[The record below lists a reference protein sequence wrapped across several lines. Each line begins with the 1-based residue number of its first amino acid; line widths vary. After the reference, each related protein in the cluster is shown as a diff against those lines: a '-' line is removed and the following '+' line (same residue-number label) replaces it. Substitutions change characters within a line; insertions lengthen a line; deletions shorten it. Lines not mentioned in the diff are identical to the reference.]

1 MALFN
6 SIKSYAAKT
15 AERARKMDRH
25 QEASSAVVGS
35 AQEKAAAAPLPGD
48 DVALPNSHDW
58 SHGYPT
64 TTFIDEKSGL
74 LTSHTDG
81 AGLIPDN
88 MTVYSLY
95 ADRARRTPDSPML
108 HFRQDD
114 KWVYRT
120 GSEVL
125 EDIRSTAKGLIHYGF
140 KKGDTVAFMCQTSY
154 EWDIVDAAVLAIG
167 GVIATIYDTDSAEQ
181 IRLIVNNSDA
191 RMLIVQTKPMRE
203 KADGAI
209 EECPSLERIA
219 CLETGALEEIQAYG
233 ETVTDEEL
241 DERINAV
248 QKTDLC
254 SIIYTSGSTAA
265 PKGVEMTHEH
275 YCTLA
280 KNLTAFIPDLV
291 NDENGSILLFLPQAH
306 TFARAI
312 SYGVISAS
320 MQVYIS
326 QGLKSLLSDL
336 QESKPTVV
344 IGVPRVFEKIYN
356 AASQKAGH
364 GAKGAVF
371 AQAALAARAY
381 MSDVAKRGKPTAK
394 NVLRRAAFDPIV
406 YSSLREVL
414 GGRAKWIVS
423 GGAPLDHT
431 LLSFFRGAN
440 IPVYEGYGLTETT
453 APCAFCPLGTPYRA
467 GSVGIPFPGFSIRIA
482 HDGEIQVKGTC
493 VFHRYHKNPQTT
505 AAAFTSDGWYGTG
518 DLGRLSNDGFLY
530 ITGRKKDLI
539 ITAGGKNVS
548 PRPIEEIIERSPI
561 VSQALVLGDKRPFI
575 SALVTLDEE
584 SLRSWLESKGMDVQM
599 PMEEAAQNAVV
610 RAEIQEYVDK
620 ANEGVSRAESVRK
633 FIVLPEE
640 FSQSNGLM
648 TPSMKVIRPKVIE
661 RYTDLLNTQ
670 MYTPKK
676 KSE

>member
-1 MALFN
+1 MALLN
-6 SIKSYAAKT
+6 SIRSYAAKT
-15 AERARKMDRH
+15 TDRVRKTNHRQGAENGRDGIV
-25 QEASSAVVGS
+25 QVNTSFPEQS
-35 AQEKAAAAPLPGD
+35 ETITLPHT
-48 DVALPNSHDW
+48 HDW

-64 TTFIDEKSGL
+64 STFIDKKTGL
-74 LTSHTDG
+74 LTARTDG
-81 AGLIPDN
+81 AGEINDD
-88 MTVYSLY
+88 MTVYKIY
-95 ADRARRTPDSPML
+95 ENRARRAPDSPML
-108 HFRQDD
+108 HFRQGDT
-114 KWVYRT
+114 WVYRT

-125 EDIRSTAKGLIHYGF
+125 RDIRMTAKGLIHSGF

-154 EWDIVDAAVLAIG
+154 EWDIIDAAVLSIG

-191 RMLIVQTKPMRE
+191 RLLIVQTKQMRQ

-209 EECPSLERIA
+209 DDCPTLQKIA
-219 CLETGALEEIQAYG
+219 CLETGALEELQAYG
-233 ETVTDEEL
+233 ESVPDEVL
-241 DERINAV
+241 DERIRSV
-248 QKTDLC
+248 KKTDLC
-254 SIIYTSGSTAA
+254 SIVYTSGSTAA

-280 KNLTAFIPDLV
+280 RNLTAFIPDLTD
-291 NDENGSILLFLPQAH
+291 DENGSILLFLPQAH

-326 QGLKSLLSDL
+326 KGLQNLLSDL
-336 QESKPTVV
+336 QESKPTVI

-356 AASQKAGH
+356 AATQKAGH
-364 GAKGAVF
+364 GIKGAVF
-371 AQAALAARAY
+371 AKAVVSARDY
-381 MSDVAKRGKPTAK
+381 MDDITQLGKPTPK
-394 NVLRRAAFDPIV
+394 NALRRAAFDSVV

-423 GGAPLDHT
+423 GGAPLDHA

-453 APCAFCPLGTPYRA
+453 APCAFSPLGTPYKE

-493 VFHRYHKNPQTT
+493 VFKRYHKNPEAT

-584 SLRSWLESKGMDVQM
+584 ALRSWLQTQGLDDQM

-610 RAEIQEYVDK
+610 RSAVQEYVDK
-620 ANEGVSRAESVRK
+620 ANDGVSRAESVRK
-633 FIVLPEE
+633 FIILPEE
-640 FSQSNGLM
+640 FSQENGLM
-648 TPSMKVIRPKVIE
+648 TPSMKVIRPKVIQ
-661 RYTDLLNTQ
+661 RYADLLNNH

-676 KSE
+676 

>member
-1 MALFN
+1 MR
-6 SIKSYAAKT
+6 SYAAKRT
-15 AERARKMDRH
+15 ARVRHTDQAADIDRLE
-25 QEASSAVVGS
+25 QIDEPNSWGADQGI
-35 AQEKAAAAPLPGD
+35 G
-48 DVALPNSHDW
+48 LPNTHDW
-58 SHGYPT
+58 SNGYPT

-74 LTSHTDG
+74 LTARTAG
-81 AGLIPDN
+81 AGSIPDD
-88 MTVYSLY
+88 MTVYTLY
-95 ADRARRTPDSPML
+95 EHRAKREPDAPML
-108 HFRQDD
+108 HFREDG

-125 EDIRSTAKGLIHYGF
+125 ADIRSTAKGLIHSGF

-191 RMLIVQTKPMRE
+191 RLLVVQTKLMRD
-203 KADGAI
+203 KADGAV
-209 EECPSLERIA
+209 EECPTLERIA
-219 CLETGALEEIQAYG
+219 CLETGALAELQAYG
-233 ETVTDEEL
+233 EAVTDEEL
-241 DERINAV
+241 DERIREV
-248 QKTDLC
+248 RKTDLC
-254 SIIYTSGSTAA
+254 SIVYTSGSTAA

-280 KNLTAFIPDLV
+280 RNLTSFIPDLT
-291 NDENGSILLFLPQAH
+291 DDPKGSILLFLPQAH

-326 QGLKSLLSDL
+326 KGLKNLLADL

-344 IGVPRVFEKIYN
+344 IGVPRVFEKIFN

-364 GAKGAVF
+364 GTKGIVF
-371 AQAALAARAY
+371 ARAARAARAY
-381 MSDVAKRGKPTAK
+381 MDDVARRGRPTRK
-394 NVLRRAAFDPIV
+394 NALRRAAFDPLV
-406 YSSLREVL
+406 YSSLRDVL

-431 LLSFFRGAN
+431 LLGFFRGAT

-453 APCAFCPLGTPYRA
+453 APCAFSPLGTPYRA

-482 HDGEIQVKGTC
+482 QDGEIQVKGTC
-493 VFHRYHKNPQTT
+493 VFHRYHKNPQAT
-505 AAAFTSDGWYGTG
+505 AGAFTADGWYGTG
-518 DLGRLSNDGFLY
+518 DLGRLSDDGFLY

-575 SALVTLDEE
+575 SALVTLDEQA
-584 SLRSWLESKGMDVQM
+584 LRSWLGAEGLEASM
-599 PMEEAAQNAVV
+599 PMEEAAENAVV
-610 RAEIQEYVDK
+610 RAAVQEYVDK

-633 FIVLPEE
+633 FIILPAE
-640 FSQSNGLM
+640 FSQDNGLM
-648 TPSMKVIRPKVIE
+648 TPSMKVIRPKVIDH
-661 RYTDLLNTQ
+661 YSDLLDTR

-676 KSE
+676 KTAKP